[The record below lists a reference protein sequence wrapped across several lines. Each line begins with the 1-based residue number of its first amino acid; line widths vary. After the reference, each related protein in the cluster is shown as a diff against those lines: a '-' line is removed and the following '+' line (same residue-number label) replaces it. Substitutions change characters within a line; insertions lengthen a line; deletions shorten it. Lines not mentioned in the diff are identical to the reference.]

1 MHQGLGQTEEDR
13 APLLVWLGVALLAAG
28 VFVALFVASE
38 VLGVYRDPD
47 SNKFILYLNDRL
59 LNSEL
64 FVADSPVVIG
74 DGGAIITAFMLFG
87 LIAWIGAGIAFSCT
101 RVGYE
106 LSSGYLGL
114 KLTAAS
120 TKIKEKVRTD

>member
-1 MHQGLGQTEEDR
+1 MHQGLGQNEEDR

-47 SNKFILYLNDRL
+47 SNKFVRYLNDRL

-74 DGGAIITAFMLFG
+74 DGGATITAFVLFG
-87 LIAWIGAGIAFSCT
+87 LIAWVGAGIAFSFI
-101 RVGYE
+101 RAGYE

-120 TKIKEKVRTD
+120 TKMKEKLGID

>member
-1 MHQGLGQTEEDR
+1 MHQGLGQNEEDR

-38 VLGVYRDPD
+38 VLGVYQDPD
-47 SNKFILYLNDRL
+47 SNEFIRYLTDRL
-59 LNSEL
+59 LNSEP

-74 DGGAIITAFMLFG
+74 DGGATITAFVLSG
-87 LIAWIGAGIAFSCT
+87 LIAWIGAGIGFSFI

-114 KLTAAS
+114 KLTAAR
-120 TKIKEKVRTD
+120 TKIKEKVCTD